1 MARNN
6 AGLLLVTSGV
16 TGQLQNFSSQIL
28 QHGGHIDSST
38 DTNAVGIL
46 SFLQVASSSRNR
58 ELQTSTEALGDL
70 LRVLTTTA
78 LSAAC
83 KNLTCFPSISIP
95 FMHPS
100 ARFFT
105 EGSTRNRSQLFLR
118 ITQIV
123 LQSCCAGNGAISS
136 FGRHFISIDIYNGN
150 T

>member
-83 KNLTCFPSISIP
+83 KNLTCFSSISIL
-95 FMHPS
+95 HAS
-100 ARFFT
+100 KCTLLYRGKY
-105 EGSTRNRSQLFLR
+105 EEQVSTFPPNHANCSSELLRGQRRYWQLWQAFYF
-118 ITQIV
+118 
-123 LQSCCAGNGAISS
+123 N
-136 FGRHFISIDIYNGN
+136 IYNGN